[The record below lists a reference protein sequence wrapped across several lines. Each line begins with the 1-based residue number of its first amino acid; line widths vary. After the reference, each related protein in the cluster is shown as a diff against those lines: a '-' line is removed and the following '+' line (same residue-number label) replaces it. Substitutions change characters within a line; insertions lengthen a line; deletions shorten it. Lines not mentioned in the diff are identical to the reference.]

1 MAVKYFCDRCGEE
14 VKGIA
19 MLSHLKIA
27 FSDDEDGI
35 IGQLCNS
42 AHKNRNCMF
51 LLKEDFMKP
60 IKEVK

>member
-1 MAVKYFCDRCGEE
+1 MAVKYFCDRCEDE
-14 VKGIA
+14 VKSIA
-19 MLSHLKIA
+19 MLSHVKTS
-27 FSDDEDGI
+27 FSDDEDGA

-42 AHKNRNCMF
+42 SHKNRNCMR